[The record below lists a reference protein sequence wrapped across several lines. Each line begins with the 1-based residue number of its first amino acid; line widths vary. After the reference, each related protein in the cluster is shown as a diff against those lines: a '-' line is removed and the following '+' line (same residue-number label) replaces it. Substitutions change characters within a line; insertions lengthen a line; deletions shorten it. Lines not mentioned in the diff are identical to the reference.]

1 MEILSTAV
9 IALLIFIVIF
19 LVWQAG
25 RKVPRDL
32 FRQAEQ
38 DRNQA
43 RLELAAA
50 QERERLN
57 EAQVRKAEEL
67 LETERRQRIEAE
79 KALEKTRAELQA
91 QREKF
96 GEQQQEIAG
105 LREQFRLEF
114 QHMANAILEE
124 KTQKFTTV
132 NQQHLSQ
139 ILDPLKE
146 KIKAF
151 EEKVDRSYQ
160 QEAAE
165 RNVLKGTVKQ
175 LMQHT
180 ELIKMEANNLTNAL
194 KGDVKKQGIWGEV
207 VLERVLERS
216 GLEKNREYRLQF
228 PIQEDGGRKIPD
240 AIIDLPDDKQIV
252 VDSKVS
258 LTAYERWAN
267 ATDEAEQATALK
279 QHVESVM
286 DHVRR
291 LSDKDYQN
299 AYGIHSPAF
308 VLLFMPIESAF
319 SAAMRERPDLFAY
332 GWDKNIVIVTPATL
346 LATLRTVASIWV
358 QERQN
363 RNVLEIAKQAGALY
377 DKFKGFLDDM
387 EQLENHLHKA
397 IKTREDAMKKLTS
410 GPGNVTKRI
419 ENLKT
424 LGAKANKQID
434 AGLLESASTKYGS
447 ISFWKEMKFFR
458 TSASVT
464 AVKAKEKTMFLLHLM
479 RNVSRSSGT
488 ARAMALFW
496 MNELNSRNSRSSDS
510 VLRYSC
516 ALADSRMN
524 AQPMNSLHTVYATRL
539 TRRIVSA
546 KKPERSFPR
555 TFFSR
560 MSRTFSRM

>member
-1 MEILSTAV
+1 METPSIAAIAV
-9 IALLIFIVIF
+9 LFLVVIF
-19 LVWQAG
+19 LAWHTA
-25 RKVPRDL
+25 RKVPRAML
-32 FRQAEQ
+32 RRAEQ
-38 DRNQA
+38 DGNQA
-43 RLELAAA
+43 RIELAAA
-50 QERERLN
+50 RERERLN
-57 EAQVRKAEEL
+57 EAHLRKTEEL
-67 LETERRQRIEAE
+67 LETESRRRAEAE
-79 KALEKTRAELQA
+79 KALEKASAMLQA
-91 QREKF
+91 QRERF

-105 LREQFRLEF
+105 IRDRFQMEFRN
-114 QHMANAILEE
+114 MANAILEE

-132 NQQHLSQ
+132 NQRHLSQ

-151 EEKVDRSYQ
+151 EEKVERTYQ

-267 ATDEAEQATALK
+267 ATDEAEQAAALK

-291 LSDKDYQN
+291 LSEKDYQN
-299 AYGIHSPAF
+299 AYGIHSPGF

-319 SAAMRERPDLFAY
+319 SAAMREKPDLFTY
-332 GWDKNIVIVTPATL
+332 GWDKKKIVIVTPSTL

-363 RNVLEIAKQAGALY
+363 RNVQEIARQAGALY
-377 DKFKGFLDDM
+377 DKFVGFLEDM
-387 EQLENHLHKA
+387 QQLENHLHKA
-397 IKTREDAMKKLTS
+397 AEKREDAMKKLTS
-410 GPGNVTKRI
+410 GQGSVTKRI
-419 ENLKT
+419 EHLKT

-434 AGLLESASTKYGS
+434 AKLLE
-447 ISFWKEMKFFR
+447 
-458 TSASVT
+458 
-464 AVKAKEKTMFLLHLM
+464 
-479 RNVSRSSGT
+479 
-488 ARAMALFW
+488 
-496 MNELNSRNSRSSDS
+496 
-510 VLRYSC
+510 
-516 ALADSRMN
+516 
-524 AQPMNSLHTVYATRL
+524 
-539 TRRIVSA
+539 
-546 KKPERSFPR
+546 
-555 TFFSR
+555 
-560 MSRTFSRM
+560 